1 MKKIHT
7 KTRKILVFATISIV
21 VVCASIG
28 TVLYFNRGGGPT
40 TTGGSGVN
48 LNPPTEQD
56 KKETAEFKKA
66 LEDKLN
72 TGGQSDS
79 SPSPAPAP
87 NTDTTP
93 SLMVTLSYISP
104 SAQTVQAG
112 GYLTG
117 ILEDNGTC
125 TLTLTKGSLRA
136 TGTSTGFIDVNKTTC
151 PQISIERSQLS
162 QSGQW
167 TAVLSY
173 KSTKASG
180 ASAPQAVNIP

>member
-1 MKKIHT
+1 MKKIQT
-7 KTRKILVFATISIV
+7 KTRKILVFTTMSLI

-28 TVLYFNRGGGPT
+28 TMLYFNRKVEPP
-40 TTGGSGVN
+40 TTGGNGVN
-48 LNPPTEQD
+48 LNPPTAQD

-66 LEDKLN
+66 LED
-72 TGGQSDS
+72 THSTSGQTNPTSTPTS
-79 SPSPAPAP
+79 
-87 NTDTTP
+87 NTDATAN
-93 SLMVTLSYISP
+93 LGVTLSYINP

-112 GYLTG
+112 GYVTG
-117 ILEDNGTC
+117 VLEENGTC
-125 TLTLTKGSLRA
+125 TLTLTKGSLRV

-162 QSGQW
+162 QNGQW

-180 ASAPQAVNIP
+180 ASAPQTVNIP